1 MSILKVN
8 EIRPRTTGASVDVT
22 VPFGLKGYS
31 TTDRDNL
38 TSLSAGETIWNTT
51 TSRLQVYNGSGWTE
65 FITSSD
71 VSGGASIGLVLALG
85 G

>member
-8 EIRPRTTGASVDVT
+8 EIRPRTTGASVDFT
-22 VPFGLKGYS
+22 VPIGVKSYT
-31 TTDRDNL
+31 TTDRDAL
-38 TSLSAGETIWNTT
+38 TGLSVGELIWNTT

-65 FITSSD
+65 FITSAD